1 MPTHQFTLIVEGPD
15 LQDDALIDALYE
27 SGCDDALVGRSHG
40 VQYLDFDRD
49 APSLEEAVLSAVTD
63 VEQVAG
69 VEVVRIAGAGL
80 LSMADI
86 AASTGRTRESVRLLV
101 EGERGPGF
109 FPAPVT
115 DPRGRYRLWRASD
128 VERWFEAYSG
138 HSRHFRKAGVAD
150 GGNRAAVARASGCTR
165 TAARRSRAALVV
177 ARSPV
182 RDRHLRWSHAA
193 GRRLHHLGHHPVR
206 EPDLRSLW
214 LQQYEAPSRE
224 RASARLKPAMPRS
237 VARLVVLTTHLRDTC
252 QPPTTRLGLN
262 AADPEGGPDG

>member
-128 VERWFEAYSG
+128 VERWFEAHSG
-138 HSRHFRKAGVAD
+138 HSLGLDVDVLAAISAGLELRRYSRD
-150 GGNRAAVARASGCTR
+150 WTPD
-165 TAARRSRAALVV
+165 RRSE
-177 ARSPV
+177 
-182 RDRHLRWSHAA
+182 LRQLA
-193 GRRLHHLGHHPVR
+193 GL
-206 EPDLRSLW
+206 
-214 LQQYEAPSRE
+214 
-224 RASARLKPAMPRS
+224 
-237 VARLVVLTTHLRDTC
+237 
-252 QPPTTRLGLN
+252 
-262 AADPEGGPDG
+262 